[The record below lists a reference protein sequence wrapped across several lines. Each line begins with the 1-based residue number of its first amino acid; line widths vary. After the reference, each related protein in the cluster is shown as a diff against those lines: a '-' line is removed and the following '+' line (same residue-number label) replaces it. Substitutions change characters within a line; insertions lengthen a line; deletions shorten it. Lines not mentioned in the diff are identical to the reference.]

1 MSSSLLKVTGAAAI
15 AVLLALPSQAFAQ
28 DDQDPELRIQKLEE
42 QLRQVTGQNEELQYK
57 NRQLEDRLRQLGAS
71 PAPGAPGGNQPN
83 VAAVPP
89 AQTGPGYGQPAQGGY
104 QAGYPQQGGTT

>member
-15 AVLLALPSQAFAQ
+15 AVVLSLSSQALAQ
-28 DDQDPELRIQKLEE
+28 DDQDPEMRIQKLEE

-57 NRQLEDRLRQLGAS
+57 NRQLEERLRQLGAS

-83 VAAVPP
+83 VAAMPP
-89 AQTGPGYGQPAQGGY
+89 AQAGPSYNQP
-104 QAGYPQQGGTT
+104 